1 MIRNIIKGKT
11 ILVTG
16 GTGTIGGE
24 IVRQVLQYDPKVVRI
39 LSRDEHKQFLMAQMY
54 AEENKLRFLIGD
66 IRDARRV
73 DKAMRDVDIVF
84 HAAALKHVPSCEY
97 NPFEAVA
104 TNVMGTQNLVEAAM
118 ESNVEHFIGISTDK
132 AASPN
137 SVMGATK
144 LLAEKIITS
153 ASNYEGGRRTIFACV
168 RFGNVLGSRG
178 SLVRLVQDQIIN
190 GSPVTVTDPDMCRFF
205 ISISDA
211 VNLVFKALLIMRGGE
226 LFILK
231 MPAIRIGDMIEVLKK
246 IFAGENHKTYGEI
259 KTDIIGRRP
268 GEKKHESLMT
278 EDESYLAYENEAMYV
293 IMNSRLR
300 LIQGK
305 NFKIPYGF
313 QKCEINEYTTKKS
326 PRLSK
331 NKINK
336 MINLLLT
343 QEKTRS

>member
-24 IVRQVLQYDPKVVRI
+24 VVRQVLQYDPKAVRI
-39 LSRDEHKQFLMAQMY
+39 LSRDEHKQFLMAQRY
-54 AEENKLRFLIGD
+54 SGESRLRFLIGD
-66 IRDARRV
+66 IRDMQRV
-73 DKAMRDVDIVF
+73 HKAMNNVDIVF

-118 ESNVEHFIGISTDK
+118 ENNVEHFIGISTDK

-144 LLAEKIITS
+144 LLAEKIVTS
-153 ASNYEGGRRTIFACV
+153 ASNYEGGRRTIFASV

-178 SLVRLVQDQIIN
+178 SLVRLVQDQIVN

-211 VNLVFKALLIMRGGE
+211 VNLVFKALLIMQGGE

-231 MPAIRIGDMIEVLKK
+231 MPVVRIGDMIEVLKEV
-246 IFAGENHKTYGEI
+246 FAEKNHKSSGEI
-259 KTDIIGRRP
+259 ETDIIGRRP

-278 EDESYLAYENEAMYV
+278 EDESNLAYENDEMYI
-293 IMNSRLR
+293 IMNSGLYSKPGDKF
-300 LIQGK
+300 I
-305 NFKIPYGF
+305 IPKGF
-313 QKCEINEYTTKKS
+313 LKSEIHEYNTKKV
-326 PRLSK
+326 PKLSK
-331 NKINK
+331 KSIKNMVMPVIKADK
-336 MINLLLT
+336 Y
-343 QEKTRS
+343 